1 MEKRVTFERTTE
13 SVLLCI
19 SLSEKRS
26 EADDTTLFPVI
37 IEQVLIS
44 AYLIKKPCIYTEYME
59 YKMIFERYQDLF
71 DFYGRHSRRRWN
83 HVEGDYCDDISCGI
97 LKVNA
102 TFVRNLF

>member
-44 AYLIKKPCIYTEYME
+44 AYLIKKSRIYTDYME
-59 YKMIFERYQDLF
+59 NKMIFERYQHLF
-71 DFYGRHSRRRWN
+71 DYHGKHSRIVSENFRIPIHR
-83 HVEGDYCDDISCGI
+83 E
-97 LKVNA
+97 
-102 TFVRNLF
+102 R